1 MAIDQAAAKH
11 FLLASMAGMVGVVK
25 GLHAPILAP
34 R

>member
-11 FLLASMAGMVGVVK
+11 FLLAGVARMVGVVK

-34 R
+34 C